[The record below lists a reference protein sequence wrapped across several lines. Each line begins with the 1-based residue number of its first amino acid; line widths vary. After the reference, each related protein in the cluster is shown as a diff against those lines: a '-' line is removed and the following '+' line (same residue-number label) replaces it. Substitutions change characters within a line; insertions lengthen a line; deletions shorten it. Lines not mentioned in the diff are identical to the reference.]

1 MQDRGYRIDQT
12 IIRLKCGR
20 ESQFKDSAF
29 ACHKSLFLFELLLR
43 FKCPTPNCRLGGPAT
58 PRTKSPNFYLSCLDH
73 KLSEHLWSP
82 LFLATHAQTRALLE
96 RDEINLQFALVV
108 SEWRVILPMMS
119 QMPSA
124 ICVSAIFVSF
134 LYICFLAAYVIEA
147 I

>member
-1 MQDRGYRIDQT
+1 MSNAELQTGGAPASPPQNPQTFTFLVWTTNYLRIS
-12 IIRLKCGR
+12 GVH
-20 ESQFKDSAF
+20 SSW
-29 ACHKSLFLFELLLR
+29 
-43 FKCPTPNCRLGGPAT
+43 
-58 PRTKSPNFYLSCLDH
+58 PRV
-73 KLSEHLWSP
+73 
-82 LFLATHAQTRALLE
+82 QTRARLE

-124 ICVSAIFVSF
+124 ICVSDICVSF